1 MLMVRKI
8 VLSIFAVLAVCAVAF
23 AQNLQVTGT
32 VKDSAGK
39 AVVGAAVF
47 VEGTTLGT
55 TTGVDG
61 SFKLQVPADANL
73 YVSFMGYEDQKIA
86 VNGKSLIN
94 IVLKDDYQAID
105 EVVVQTFGEVK
116 KKDLTGSITA
126 VSSKDL
132 QKMTV
137 SSVTK
142 ALDGA
147 VAGIQSYSSS
157 GQPGDDSSIVI
168 RGIGSINASQTALI
182 VVDGVPYPSSLST
195 INPLDIESVVVSK
208 DAAANAL
215 YGSRAANGV
224 VFVTTKKGAR
234 NQKANITF
242 EAKWGWNEQ
251 GISEHHTMQNP
262 GDYYE
267 YAWAAVKNL
276 YTALLGP
283 ELVDYGMNGALAGY
297 GYPGYMDFL
306 GNYMAY
312 KLPANAPQGAFPI
325 DPSTGKI
332 WEGAELLYAENYD
345 DYLFTKQFRQ
355 EYTVSVSGGSER
367 MDYYVSGSFLED
379 PSYTIGSAFG
389 RTSVRGA
396 MNAQATKWMKIGT
409 NFSWTRRNQDAP
421 GYSDANTNNVF
432 LWTMWQNP
440 TVPYYARD
448 LEGNIRLN
456 ADGSKMLENG
466 LGSTL
471 SPYGATMDVFNS
483 LNEAHPEA
491 SMSRDIFNTLKDNL
505 SASAYIDINFLK
517 DFKFTANAT
526 MNNVYTHETVLQN
539 NEEGYAAQ
547 PTVNGIVGKAMSF
560 YETINTQQLLTYNKT
575 VNDVHAINA
584 MVGHEFSYEKSSG
597 MSASKMNIFYPGIPE
612 LSNAV
617 VDDQNGGDSSTSRSA
632 IEGYFFRGNY
642 TYDNRYAASVSYRY
656 DGSSQFAYNQWG
668 HFWSVGGSWRASEEE
683 WMKDASWVD
692 DLKVRATYGVSGNQY
707 NGSFPYTNLWSIG
720 VSGGEHTLSLSSV
733 GNPNLSW
740 ERNHQFDLGVDFR
753 FFDRVY
759 GSLDYYNRRTHDLI
773 WSRPT
778 PASTG
783 LTSRLEN
790 VGILGNVGFE
800 FDVTVDLIKNENF
813 YWNLNL
819 TGAVSQNKLLD
830 FPEELGNPNLGGNYV
845 SGAYLRGKGK
855 SYYNLYLFDYAGI
868 NPENGQELFWKDVKD
883 AEGNVVGR
891 ETTEVYAEATQYE
904 FGDALPDLVGGIR
917 TSFQWKNL
925 DFSAQM
931 AYQLGGH
938 QWDGNSANL
947 YDPGRVGFT
956 VSDDLIGNTWTPENP
971 NSEFGQLMYGA
982 TWNSVKSGC
991 NRLFRSA
998 AYFNLKNVNVGYTL
1012 PQKWTSR
1019 AAIQSMRVFFNADN
1033 LCFVT
1038 EHDGFDPRTGYT
1050 GQNGFGFPQARTFTF
1065 GITLNM

>member
-137 SSVTK
+137 SSVSK
-142 ALDGA
+142 ALEGA

-157 GQPGDDSSIVI
+157 GQPGDDASILI
-168 RGIGSINASQTALI
+168 RGIGSLNASQTALI
-182 VVDGVPYPSSLST
+182 VVDGVPYSSSLST

-242 EAKWGWNEQ
+242 ESKWGWNEL
-251 GISEHHTMQNP
+251 GVKEHEVMHNP

-267 YAWAAVKNL
+267 WAWAGINNYFSGKGLTGDMLHAYNEA
-276 YTALLGP
+276 Y
-283 ELVDYGMNGALAGY
+283 MMGY
-297 GYPGYMDFL
+297 L

-312 KLPANAPQGAFPI
+312 KLPEYAKNAGSPI

-332 WEGAELLYAENYD
+332 WEGAELLYADNYA
-345 DYLFTKQFRQ
+345 DYLFTKPFRQ

-367 MDYYVSGSFLED
+367 MDYYVSGNFLED
-379 PSYTIGSAFG
+379 PSYVINSAFK
-389 RTSVRGA
+389 RTSARA
-396 MNAQATKWMKIGT
+396 SLNAQATKWMKIGT
-409 NFSWTRRNQDAP
+409 NFSWSHRDQDAP
-421 GYSDANTNNVF
+421 GYSGASSNNVF
-432 LWTMWQNP
+432 MWTQWQVP
-440 TVPYYARD
+440 VVPYYARD
-448 LEGNIRLN
+448 LDGKIRLN
-456 ADGSKMLENG
+456 EDGSKMLDNG
-466 LGSTL
+466 MGVTL
-471 SPYGATMDVFNS
+471 SPYGQTMDNWNS
-483 LNEAHPEA
+483 WAMGHPEDVFG
-491 SMSRDIFNTLKDNL
+491 RDIFNTKKDNL
-505 SASAYIDINFLK
+505 YASAYVDITFLK

-526 MNNVYTHETVLQN
+526 LDNVYTHETSYQN
-539 NEEGYAAQ
+539 NEFGYAAQ
-547 PTVNGIVGKAMSF
+547 EGVNGWVGKAMSF
-560 YETINTQQLLTYNKT
+560 YESFNTQQLLTYNKT
-575 VNDVHAINA
+575 VNDVHSINA
-584 MVGHEFSYEKSSG
+584 MVGHEFSRDKSSG
-597 MSASKMNIFYPGIPE
+597 MSASKMNLFYPGIPE

-617 VDDQNGGDSSTSRSA
+617 VDDQNGGDSSTTRSA
-632 IEGYFFRGNY
+632 IEGYFFRGTY
-642 TYDNRYAASVSYRY
+642 SYDNRYSASVSYRY

-683 WMKDASWVD
+683 FMKDAEWVE

-720 VSGGEHTLSLSSV
+720 VSGGEHTLSLYSV

-740 ERNHQFDLGVDFR
+740 ERNKQFDLGVDFR

-783 LTSRLEN
+783 LSSRLEN
-790 VGILGNVGFE
+790 VGVLGNVGFE

-813 YWNLNL
+813 YWNLNIN
-819 TGAVSQNKLLD
+819 GAASQNKLID
-830 FPEELGNPNLGGNYV
+830 FPEELGNPELGGDYID
-845 SGAYLRGKGK
+845 GTRLRGKGK

-904 FGDALPDLVGGIR
+904 MGDALPDLVGGIR
-917 TSFQWKNL
+917 TTFRWKNVDL
-925 DFSAQM
+925 SVQA
-931 AYQLGGH
+931 AYQLGGK
-938 QWDGNSANL
+938 QWDGTSANL
-947 YDPGRVGFT
+947 YSPGRVGFN
-956 VSDDLIGNTWTPENP
+956 VSQDLVGNTWTPENP
-971 NSEFGQLMYGA
+971 NSEFPKLMFNG
-982 TWNSVKSGC
+982 TWNHINSTC
-991 NRLFRSA
+991 NALYRSA
-998 AYFNLKNVNVGYTL
+998 SYFNLKNVNIGYTL

-1019 AAIQSMRVFFNADN
+1019 AGVQSMRVFFNADN

-1038 EHDGFDPRTGYT
+1038 AHQGFDPRTGF
-1050 GQNGFGFPQARTFTF
+1050 QSQSFLGFPQARTFTF
-1065 GITLNM
+1065 GLTLNM

>member
-1 MLMVRKI
+1 MVRKI
-8 VLSIFAVLAVCAVAF
+8 VLSIIAVLAVCAVAF

-32 VKDSAGK
+32 VKDAAGK

-47 VEGTTLGT
+47 VEGTTVGT

-61 SFKLQVPADANL
+61 SFKLSVPADANL
-73 YVSFMGYEDQKIA
+73 YVSFMGYEDAKVA
-86 VNGKSLIN
+86 VNGKSVVN
-94 IVLKDDYQAID
+94 VVLKDDYQAID

-142 ALDGA
+142 ALEGA

-157 GQPGDDSSIVI
+157 GQPGQDASIVI
-168 RGIGSINASQTALI
+168 RGIGSLNASQTALI
-182 VVDGVPYPSSLST
+182 VVDGVPYSSSLST

-251 GISEHHTMQNP
+251 GIKEHKTMQNP

-267 YAWAAVKNL
+267 YAYAAVKNL
-276 YTALLGP
+276 YSAMIP
-283 ELVDYGMNGALAGY
+283 ADLVDNAMHGAYASI
-297 GYPGYMDFL
+297 GYPGLMDFL

-312 KLPANAPQGAFPI
+312 KLPAGVPAGALPI

-379 PSYTIGSAFG
+379 PSYTLGSAFD
-389 RTSVRGA
+389 RISARAA
-396 MNAQATKWMKIGT
+396 MNAQVTKWMKLGS
-409 NFSWTRRNQDAP
+409 NVSWTRRDTDAP
-421 GYSDANTNNVF
+421 EYSGANTNNVF

-448 LEGNIRLN
+448 EKGQIRYN
-456 ADGSKMLENG
+456 TDGSKMLENG
-466 LGSTL
+466 LGSTT
-471 SPYGATMDVFNS
+471 SIYGPAMDMFNS

-491 SMSRDIFNTLKDNL
+491 SISRDIFNTKKDNIY
-505 SASAYIDINFLK
+505 ASAYVDINFLK
-517 DFKFTANAT
+517 DFKFTANVT
-526 MNNVYTHETVLQN
+526 MDNVYTHLTNFQN

-547 PTVNGIVGKAMSF
+547 EGVNGWIGKSMTF
-560 YETINTQQLLTYNKT
+560 YESFNTQQLLSYKKL
-575 VNDVHAINA
+575 VNDVHAIDA
-584 MVGHEFSYEKSSG
+584 MIGHEFSRDKSSG
-597 MSASKMNIFYPGIPE
+597 MSAAKMNIFYPGIPE

-617 VDDQNGGDSSTSRSA
+617 VDDANGGDSSTTRSA

-642 TYDNRYAASVSYRY
+642 TYDNRYSASLSYRY

-683 WMKDASWVD
+683 FMKDAEWID

-707 NGSFPYTNLWSIG
+707 GGSFPYTNLWSIG
-720 VSGGEHTLSLSSV
+720 VSGGEHTLSLSST

-740 ERNHQFDLGVDFR
+740 ERNHQFDFGIDFR
-753 FFDRVY
+753 LWDRVY

-778 PASTG
+778 PSSTG
-783 LTSRLEN
+783 LSSRLEN

-800 FDVTVDLIKNENF
+800 FDVTVDLIKNENI
-813 YWNLNL
+813 YWNVNL
-819 TGAVSQNKLLD
+819 TGAASQNKLID

-845 SGAYLRGKGK
+845 DGSRLRGKGK
-855 SYYNLYLFDYAGI
+855 SYYNLYLFEYAGI

-883 AEGNVVGR
+883 ANGNVTGR
-891 ETTEVYAEATQYE
+891 ETTEVFAEASRYE
-904 FGDALPDLVGGIR
+904 MGDALPDLVGGIR
-917 TSFQWKNL
+917 TTFRWKNL

-931 AYQLGGH
+931 AYQLGGL

-956 VSDDLIGNTWTPENP
+956 VSDDLVGNTWTPENP
-971 NSEFGQLMYGA
+971 NAEFGQLMYGG
-982 TWNSVKSGC
+982 TWNSVGSNC
-991 NRLFRSA
+991 SRLYRSA
-998 AYFNLKNVNVGYTL
+998 AYFNLKNINLGYTL

-1019 AAIQSMRVFFNADN
+1019 AGIQSLRVFFNADN

-1065 GITLNM
+1065 GLTLNM

>member
-1 MLMVRKI
+1 MVRKI
-8 VLSIFAVLAVCAVAF
+8 VLSIIAVLAVCAVAF

-32 VKDSAGK
+32 VKDAAGK

-47 VEGTTLGT
+47 VEGTTVGT

-61 SFKLQVPADANL
+61 SFKLSVPADANL
-73 YVSFMGYEDQKIA
+73 YVSFMGYEDAKVA
-86 VNGKSLIN
+86 VNGKSVVN
-94 IVLKDDYQAID
+94 VVLKDDYQAID

-142 ALDGA
+142 ALEGA
-147 VAGIQSYSSS
+147 VAGVSSYSSS
-157 GQPGDDSSIVI
+157 GQPGDDATIMI
-168 RGIGSINASQTALI
+168 RGIGSINAGKSALI
-182 VVDGVPYPSSLST
+182 VVDGVPYSSSLST

-251 GISEHHTMQNP
+251 GIKEHETMQNP

-267 YAWAAVKNL
+267 YAFAALRNYATAATGDANFGVNWANTNL
-276 YTALLGP
+276 MPA
-283 ELVDYGMNGALAGY
+283 
-297 GYPGYMDFL
+297 L

-312 KLPANAPQGAFPI
+312 KLPAGVPAGATPI
-325 DPSTGKI
+325 NPETGKI

-355 EYTVSVSGGSER
+355 EYTVNVSGGSER

-379 PSYTIGSAFG
+379 PSYAICSGFERISA
-389 RTSVRGA
+389 RA
-396 MNAQATKWMKIGT
+396 ALNAQATKWMKLGA
-409 NFSWTRRNQDAP
+409 NVSWSRRDKDSP
-421 GYSDANTNNVF
+421 SYDGANTNNVF

-448 LEGNIRLN
+448 EKGQIRYN

-466 LGSTL
+466 LGSTT
-471 SPYGATMDVFNS
+471 SIYGPAMDMFNS
-483 LNEAHPEA
+483 LNEAHPLE
-491 SMSRDIFNTLKDNL
+491 SMSRDIFNTTKDNIY
-505 SASAYIDINFLK
+505 ASAYVDITFLK
-517 DFKFTANAT
+517 DFKFTANIT
-526 MNNVYTHETVLQN
+526 LDNVYTNETVMQN
-539 NEEGYAAQ
+539 NEYGYAAMEG
-547 PTVNGIVGKAMSF
+547 VNGIVGKAMSF
-560 YETINTQQLLTYNKT
+560 YESLNTQQLLSYKKT
-575 VNDVHAINA
+575 INDVHSIDA
-584 MVGHEFSYEKSSG
+584 MLGHEFSRSKDSG
-597 MSASKMNIFYPGIPE
+597 MSASKMNLFYPGIPE

-642 TYDNRYAASVSYRY
+642 TYDNRYSASLSYRY
-656 DGSSQFAYNQWG
+656 DGSSQFAYDQWG

-683 WMKDASWVD
+683 FMKDAEWID

-707 NGSFPYTNLWSIG
+707 GGSFPYTNLWAIG
-720 VSGGEHTLSLSSV
+720 VSGGEHTLSLSST

-740 ERNHQFDLGVDFR
+740 ERNHQFDFGIDFR
-753 FFDRVY
+753 LWDRVY

-800 FDVTVDLIKNENF
+800 FDVTVDLIKNEDI
-813 YWNLNL
+813 YWNVNL
-819 TGAVSQNKLLD
+819 TGAHSQNKLIE
-830 FPEELGNPNLGGNYV
+830 FPEELGNPDMGGDYV
-845 SGAYLRGKGK
+845 SGVYLRGKGK

-883 AEGNVVGR
+883 ANGNVTGR
-891 ETTEVYAEATQYE
+891 ETTEVFAEATQYE
-904 FGDALPDLVGGIR
+904 QGDALPDLVGGIR
-917 TSFQWKNL
+917 TTFRWKNL

-931 AYQLGGH
+931 AYQLGGL
-938 QWDGNSANL
+938 QWDGNAANL

-956 VSDDLIGNTWTPENP
+956 VSDDLVGNTWTPENP
-971 NSEFGQLMYGA
+971 NAEFGQLMYNT
-982 TWNSVKSGC
+982 TWNSVSSNV

-998 AYFNLKNVNVGYTL
+998 SYFSLKNLNIGYTL

-1019 AAIQSMRVFFNADN
+1019 AGIQSLRVFFNADN

-1038 EHDGFDPRTGYT
+1038 EHDGFDPRRAYSGA
-1050 GQNGFGFPQARTFTF
+1050 QNGFGFPQARTFTF
-1065 GITLNM
+1065 GLTLNM

>member
-1 MLMVRKI
+1 MVRKI
-8 VLSIFAVLAVCAVAF
+8 VLSIIAVLTVCSVAF

-32 VKDSAGK
+32 VKDAAGK
-39 AVVGAAVF
+39 AVVGAVVF
-47 VEGTTLGT
+47 VEGTTVGT

-61 SFKLQVPADANL
+61 SFKLSVPVDANL
-73 YVSFMGYEDQKIA
+73 YVSFMGYEDAKVA
-86 VNGKSLIN
+86 VNGKNLIN
-94 IVLKDDYQAID
+94 VILKDDYQAID

-142 ALDGA
+142 ALEGA
-147 VAGIQSYSSS
+147 VAGVSSYSDS
-157 GQPGDDSSIVI
+157 GQPGQDATIMI
-168 RGIGSINASQTALI
+168 RGIGSINAGKSALI
-182 VVDGVPYPSSLST
+182 VVDGVPYSSSLST

-251 GISEHHTMQNP
+251 GIKEHETMHNP

-267 YAWAAVKNL
+267 YAYAAVKNL
-276 YTALLGP
+276 YSTMIPAELLNNA
-283 ELVDYGMNGALAGY
+283 MNGAYASL
-297 GYPGYMDFL
+297 GYPGLMDFL

-312 KLPANAPQGAFPI
+312 KLPENAPAGALPI

-355 EYTVSVSGGSER
+355 EYTVNVSGGSER

-379 PSYTIGSAFG
+379 PSYTIGSAFD
-389 RTSVRGA
+389 RISARAAV
-396 MNAQATKWMKIGT
+396 NAQVTKWLKMGT
-409 NFSWTRRNQDAP
+409 NFSWTRRDTDAP
-421 GYSDANTNNVF
+421 DYAGANTGNVF
-432 LWTMWQNP
+432 LWTLWQNP
-440 TVPYYARD
+440 IVPYYARD
-448 LEGNIRLN
+448 KHGNIRLN
-456 ADGSKMLENG
+456 EDGSKMLENG
-466 LGSTL
+466 MGSTE
-471 SPYGATMDVFNS
+471 SIYGYASDTFNA

-491 SMSRDIFNTLKDNL
+491 SMSRDIFNTKKDNL
-505 SASAYIDINFLK
+505 YASAYVDINFLK
-517 DFKFTANAT
+517 DFKFTANVT
-526 MNNVYTHETVLQN
+526 MDNVYTHQTTFQN
-539 NEEGYAAQ
+539 NEEGSAAT
-547 PTVNGIVGKAMSF
+547 PGVNGYVAKAMSF
-560 YETINTQQLLTYNKT
+560 YESINTQQLLSYNKL
-575 VNDVHAINA
+575 INNTHKIDA
-584 MVGHEFSYEKSSG
+584 MLGHEFSRDKSSG
-597 MSASKMNIFYPGIPE
+597 MSAAKMNIFYPGIPE

-617 VDDQNGGDSSTSRSA
+617 VDDANGGSSSTTRSA

-642 TYDNRYAASVSYRY
+642 TFDNRYSASVSYRY

-683 WMKDASWVD
+683 FMKDAEWVD

-733 GNPNLSW
+733 GNPHLSW
-740 ERNHQFDLGVDFR
+740 ERNHQIDLGVDFR

-773 WSRPT
+773 WNRPT

-790 VGILGNVGFE
+790 VGVLGNVGLE
-800 FDVTVDLIKNENF
+800 FDVTVDLIKNEDF
-813 YWNLNL
+813 YWNVNLN
-819 TGAVSQNKLLD
+819 GAFSQNKLVD
-830 FPEELGNPNLGGNYV
+830 FPSELGNPDLGGDYV
-845 SGAYLRGKGK
+845 TGTYLRGKGK

-868 NPENGQELFWKDVKD
+868 NPENGAELFWKDVKD

-891 ETTEVYAEATQYE
+891 EKTEVFAEATQYE
-904 FGDALPDLVGGIR
+904 QGDALPDLVGGLR
-917 TSFQWKNL
+917 TTFRWKSL

-931 AYQLGGH
+931 AYQIGGL

-971 NSEFGQLMYGA
+971 NAEFGQLMYGG
-982 TWNSVKSGC
+982 TWNSVSSNV
-991 NRLFRSA
+991 NRLFLSA
-998 AYFNLKNVNVGYTL
+998 SYFSLKNLNIGYTL

-1019 AAIQSMRVFFNADN
+1019 AGVQSMRVFFNADN

-1038 EHDGFDPRTGYT
+1038 AHDGFDPRRAYSGA
-1050 GQNGFGFPQARTFTF
+1050 QNGFGFPQARTFTF
-1065 GITLNM
+1065 GVTLNM